1 VFLVLPTALGG
12 MVDLFIFLVF
22 PTVPTLSGQSCQ
34 QAASKAEAGCILILI
49 GYKVNHFFLNPPNY
63 ICFL

>member
-1 VFLVLPTALGG
+1 

-49 GYKVNHFFLNPPNY
+49 GYKVNHFFSNPPNY